1 MSLSIPVEARR
12 IPSRCLI
19 LTVCLYGAFIYWSY
33 NAGLVSL
40 LTVENFHWPIKS
52 LDDIVKDDS
61 YRYFLRRRE
70 IVYSSFLLRLQVCI
84 KVKSKINLGYWFKTA
99 QLTWT
104 FSRMQTKRII
114 PMSPNCGHEWTK
126 IVIATLS
133 RRSRSLKEF
142 CGKIHTLSILVR
154 SLWQSMNFNP
164 FPASLTVHPT
174 RKHTLMSAPP

>member
-61 YRYFLRRRE
+61 YRYFLRRGGE
-70 IVYSSFLLRLQVCI
+70 IAIY
-84 KVKSKINLGYWFKTA
+84 
-99 QLTWT
+99 
-104 FSRMQTKRII
+104 
-114 PMSPNCGHEWTK
+114 
-126 IVIATLS
+126 
-133 RRSRSLKEF
+133 
-142 CGKIHTLSILVR
+142 
-154 SLWQSMNFNP
+154 
-164 FPASLTVHPT
+164 
-174 RKHTLMSAPP
+174 

>member
-61 YRYFLRRRE
+61 YRYFLWRRE
-70 IVYSSFLLRLQVCI
+70 IYGSFLLRLQVCI

-114 PMSPNCGHEWTK
+114 PMSPNCGHE
-126 IVIATLS
+126 
-133 RRSRSLKEF
+133 
-142 CGKIHTLSILVR
+142 
-154 SLWQSMNFNP
+154 
-164 FPASLTVHPT
+164 
-174 RKHTLMSAPP
+174 